1 MGKYATSV
9 ASYATN
15 INDITGNP
23 TKNSIAS
30 ICHKREVGDHKSVNS
45 SLLESMHNGLA
56 VKVNSGIKYGRDEY
70 VYGLPEGYIVT
81 ADIDVGVVQEVISEE
96 LGTEVNIDVAFISA
110 PDADYFARWY
120 SYENWGGDP
129 LTGHMSDPPV
139 DGDDIS
145 IVEAAWTNYG
155 QLEILVGYT
164 QSDGQFK
171 NETFIVWPPA
181 TVNLKERYYQVIYTR
196 EDTVSPTS
204 DFWIYE
210 LGTDTI
216 PELEVEVEDNLDS
229 PFLPVVP
236 VREDNI
242 NLGPESKDGEFIY
255 DEDGQKIVP
264 DTDLYRTSVKLCEKF
279 RIGFDDVSREI
290 TGNPDV
296 GSIDH
301 AYIIFGI
308 DIRSDT
314 KPGKTF
320 LFDFF
325 EKLAFSTIGASEIEV
340 RDAQYYK
347 IRLTFDSCTSMDE
360 VGELD
365 EVEIEYSGSTMYLRA
380 PTESGMYREIT
391 VVNPIHINYVYQAH
405 TVVTTLADSADEEN
419 YNFIVP
425 LEYFIAQSAG
435 SLFDRERLYVEAAKL
450 VFNCY
455 ERKKLKWYQSGW
467 FKIVL
472 IIVAIVVTVFTG
484 AGGAFVAALEAGIT
498 ATVLYLVQAVLIS
511 TLIKYGF
518 QMLVE
523 VLGVEIGILLAVIAA
538 VASFMVGDTTG
549 ILSAENLMT
558 ASSGFIM
565 GSDASLSADMEKLAE
580 EMAAWTDEAQRLD
593 DELNEAFE
601 ELDTDSFFNVYDFI
615 NAGNIFVP
623 DEVPEEY
630 FNRTIH
636 TGNIGVGTLSVPEN
650 YVDNALT
657 LPTVSRF
664 MGYEDT
670 EDGV

>member
-1 MGKYATSV
+1 
-9 ASYATN
+9 
-15 INDITGNP
+15 
-23 TKNSIAS
+23 
-30 ICHKREVGDHKSVNS
+30 
-45 SLLESMHNGLA
+45 MHNGLA
-56 VKVNSGIKYGRDEY
+56 VKVNSGIKYGREEY

-81 ADIDVGVVQEVISEE
+81 ADIDVSVVQEVISEE
-96 LGTEVNIDVAFISA
+96 LGTEVNIDVAFIA
-110 PDADYFARWY
+110 EPDPDYFARWH
-120 SYENWGGDP
+120 SYNNWGGDP
-129 LTGHMSDPPV
+129 LTGHMTDPPV
-139 DGDDIS
+139 DGDDVR
-145 IVEAAWTNYG
+145 IVESAWTSYG
-155 QLEILVGYT
+155 QLEILVGYE

-171 NETFIVWPPA
+171 NETFIVWPP
-181 TVNLKERYYQVIYTR
+181 TNVNLKEQYYHVIYTR
-196 EDTVSPTS
+196 EDTIFPTS

-216 PELEVEVEDNLDS
+216 PELEVEVEDTLDS

-236 VREDNI
+236 VRENNI

-264 DTDLYRTSVKLCEKF
+264 DTELYRTSVKLCEKF
-279 RIGFDDVSREI
+279 RIGFDDISREI

-296 GSIDH
+296 ASIDH

-347 IRLTFDSCTSMDE
+347 IRIIFDSCTSMDE
-360 VGELD
+360 VGDLD
-365 EVEIEYSGSTMYLRA
+365 EVEVEYSGNTMYLRA
-380 PTESGMYREIT
+380 PLEPGMYREIT
-391 VVNPIHINYVYQAH
+391 VVNPIHVNYVYKAH

-435 SLFDRERLYVEAAKL
+435 SLFDRERLYVEAAKI

-472 IIVAIVVTVFTG
+472 VVVAIVVTVFTG

-518 QMLVE
+518 QMLVD

-558 ASSGFIM
+558 ASSGFIV
-565 GSDASLSADMEKLAE
+565 GADASLSADMEKLAK

-601 ELDTDSFFNVYDFI
+601 ELDTDTFFNVYDFI

-623 DEVPEEY
+623 NEVPEEY